1 MEDTI
6 KPAGNINSGNI
17 EKRNKRLTAQLKKR
31 DPNISSDKIKLI
43 MATDLTA
50 DSKLRQGFVVM
61 YDDVL
66 AVYNENGKEEISL
79 SDISEFKYSADFGC
93 VTLECVYMGNDKIL
107 ARSTMSKLHELS
119 IIAKQMN
126 RHINGKEISMR
137 DDKDIESV
145 CPKCGRPYTNSS
157 RICTHCTDNKGN
169 ISRLIKIAAKEKYK
183 ILLST
188 LMILATA
195 GLNVL
200 LPKLNAIMVDGYIKS
215 PNPTTITWQS
225 FALVVLGLFAANMV
239 ARICRMIRG
248 VSNAY
253 AGTNI
258 SKRLRT
264 LVFDKITSLSYGK
277 ISKKQTGE
285 LMERVNSDT
294 REIQNQL
301 TGMIPEL
308 IYQLTIIIWVSV
320 IIFSF
325 DWKLGLLIFLPFPF
339 IFVGFYSFWNFTRR
353 NYHKQWTKSS
363 KTATILHD
371 IFNGIRVVKS
381 FGMEKSEAKRY
392 DNSADELRRISIKND
407 VFFSII
413 SPVLNFG
420 MGIGE
425 FFLLYYAG
433 NKILSG
439 EMTLGT
445 MMQFSSYITI
455 IYARMR
461 WFTNIPRRLVAFMTS
476 VSKIFELLDEKSD
489 ITDGEKNKNIEIE
502 GNILFENVSF
512 GYEDSA
518 DVLRNVSLEIHKGDM
533 IGIVGKSGAGKSTMI
548 NLLMRLY
555 DVDDGAIKID
565 GVDIRDMSQEV
576 LRRNIGVVLQ
586 ENYLFHGTV
595 FDNIAYAK
603 PDATHE
609 EVIAAA
615 KVSGAHQFIMKMPDG
630 YNTYIGERG
639 QTLSGGEKQRI
650 SIARAM
656 LHNPKILILDEATA
670 SLDTETE
677 KNIQDALQKLT
688 ERRTTIAIAH
698 RLSTLRNATKLIV
711 LDKGRIAE
719 IGTHNEL
726 LEKKGIY
733 YNLVMAQRQM
743 SKMG

>member
-1 MEDTI
+1 M
-6 KPAGNINSGNI
+6 
-17 EKRNKRLTAQLKKR
+17 LKKR
-31 DPNISSDKIKLI
+31 DPDISAEKIKLI
-43 MATDLTA
+43 MATDLSF
-50 DSKLRQGFVVM
+50 DSQLRQGFIVM
-61 YDDVL
+61 YEDTL
-66 AVYNENGKEEISL
+66 AIYNENGKKEYSL
-79 SDISEFKYSADFGC
+79 RDISEFKYSSDFGC
-93 VTLECVYMGNDKIL
+93 ITFECVYKGEDKIL
-107 ARSTMSKLHELS
+107 ARSTMAKLHELS
-119 IIAKQMN
+119 VIAKQMN
-126 RHINGKEISMR
+126 RHINGREISMR
-137 DDKDIESV
+137 DEKDIESV
-145 CPKCGRPYTNSS
+145 CPKCGRPYTNRSK
-157 RICTHCTDNKGN
+157 ICTHCTDTKGN
-169 ISRLIKIAAKEKYK
+169 ILRLLKVAASEKYK

-200 LPKLNAIMVDGYIKS
+200 IPKLNAVMVDDYIKS
-215 PNPTTITWQS
+215 PNPTAITWQS
-225 FALVVLGLFAANMV
+225 FALVVLCLFLANQV
-239 ARICRMIRG
+239 ARLCRMARG
-248 VSNAY
+248 AANAY

-258 SKRLRT
+258 SKKLRT

-308 IYQLTIIIWVSV
+308 IYQLTVMIWVSV

-325 DWKLGLLIFLPFPF
+325 DWKIGLLVFLPFPF
-339 IFVGFYSFWNFTRR
+339 VFLGFYSFWNFTRR

-363 KTATILHD
+363 KTSTILHD

-392 DNSADELRRISIKND
+392 SESADELRKISVKND

-413 SPVLNFG
+413 SPILNFG
-420 MGIGE
+420 MGVGE

-433 NKILSG
+433 NKIISG
-439 EMTLGT
+439 EMTIGT

-461 WFTNIPRRLVAFMTS
+461 WFTNIPRRLVAFATS
-476 VSKIFELLDEKSD
+476 VSKVFELLDEASD
-489 ITDGEKNKNIEIE
+489 ITDSGTDTDGEIYGDIS
-502 GNILFENVSF
+502 FENVCF

-518 DVLRNVSLEIHKGDM
+518 DVLKNVSFEIHRGDM
-533 IGIVGKSGAGKSTMI
+533 IGIVGRSGAGKSTLI

-565 GVDIRDMSQEV
+565 GKDIREMSQEK
-576 LRRNIGVVLQ
+576 LRHNIGVVLQ

-603 PDATHE
+603 PNATHE

-656 LHNPKILILDEATA
+656 LHDPKILILDEATA

-688 ERRTTIAIAH
+688 ESRTTIAIAH

-711 LDKGRIAE
+711 IDKGRIAE
-719 IGTHNEL
+719 MGTHSEL

>member
-93 VTLECVYMGNDKIL
+93 VTLECVYQGNDKIL

>member
-61 YDDVL
+61 HDDVL

-93 VTLECVYMGNDKIL
+93 VTLECVYQGNDKIL

-157 RICTHCTDNKGN
+157 RICTHCTDNRGN

>member
-1 MEDTI
+1 MEDN
-6 KPAGNINSGNI
+6 KPVGNIHPDTI
-17 EKRNKRLTAQLKKR
+17 EKRNKRLIAQLKKR
-31 DPNISSDKIKLI
+31 DPRISSDKIKLI
-43 MATDLTA
+43 MATDLTI
-50 DSKLRQGFVVM
+50 DSRLKQGFVVM

-66 AVYNENGKEEISL
+66 AVYNENGKEEFAL

-93 VTLECVYMGNDKIL
+93 ITFECVYQGHDKIL

-119 IIAKQMN
+119 VIAKQMN
-126 RHINGKEISMR
+126 RHINGKEIAMR

-157 RICTHCTDNKGN
+157 RICTHCTDTKGN
-169 ISRLIKIAAKEKYK
+169 ILRLIKIAATEKYK

-195 GLNVL
+195 GLNIL
-200 LPKLNAIMVDGYIKS
+200 LPKLNAIMVDDYIKS
-215 PNPTTITWQS
+215 PNPATITWQS
-225 FALVVLGLFAANMV
+225 FALVVLGLFAANLV

-285 LMERVNSDT
+285 LMERVNNDT

-308 IYQLTIIIWVSV
+308 VYQLTVMIWVSV
-320 IIFSF
+320 IIFQF
-325 DWKLGLLIFLPFPF
+325 DWKLGLLVFLPFPF
-339 IFVGFYSFWNFTRR
+339 VFVGFYSFWNFTRR
-353 NYHKQWTKSS
+353 NYHKQWTKASN
-363 KTATILHD
+363 TGTILHD

-392 DNSADELRRISIKND
+392 DKSADELRRISIKND

-413 SPVLNFG
+413 SPTLNFA

-455 IYARMR
+455 VYSRMR
-461 WFTNIPRRLVAFMTS
+461 WFTNIPRRLVAFITS
-476 VSKIFELLDEKSD
+476 VSKIFELLDEQSD
-489 ITDGEKNKNIEIE
+489 ITDGKENKIVEIE
-502 GNILFENVSF
+502 GNISFEDVSF

-518 DVLRNVSLEIHKGDM
+518 DVLRNISLEIHKGDM

-555 DVDDGAIKID
+555 DVDDGVIKID

-576 LRRNIGVVLQ
+576 LRHNIGVVLQ

-688 ERRTTIAIAH
+688 EHRTTIAIAH
-698 RLSTLRNATKLIV
+698 RLSTLRNATKLVV

>member
-31 DPNISSDKIKLI
+31 DPDISSDKIKLI

-93 VTLECVYMGNDKIL
+93 VTLECVYQGNDKIL

-157 RICTHCTDNKGN
+157 RICTHCTDNRGN

-215 PNPTTITWQS
+215 PNPTAITWQS

-489 ITDGEKNKNIEIE
+489 ITDGEKNQNIEIE

-677 KNIQDALQKLT
+677 KTIQDALQKLT

>member
-1 MEDTI
+1 M
-6 KPAGNINSGNI
+6 PAGQPPHAGSGNI
-17 EKRNKRLTAQLKKR
+17 EKRNKRLISQLRKR
-31 DPNISSDKIKLI
+31 DPDIDGDKIKLI
-43 MATDLTA
+43 MATDLTF
-50 DSKLRQGFVVM
+50 DSELKQGFVVM
-61 YDDVL
+61 YDYTL
-66 AVYNENGKEEISL
+66 AVYNENGKEELKL

-93 VTLECVYMGNDKIL
+93 VTFECVYKGHDRIL
-107 ARSTMSKLHELS
+107 ARSTMAKLHELS

-126 RHINGKEISMR
+126 RHIGGKEISLR
-137 DDKDIESV
+137 DEKDIESV
-145 CPKCGRPYTNSS
+145 CPKCGRPYTNRSK
-157 RICTHCTDNKGN
+157 ICSHCTDTRGN
-169 ISRLIKIAAKEKYK
+169 IRRLLKVAASEKYK

-200 LPKLNAIMVDGYIKS
+200 IPRLNAVMVDDYIKS
-215 PNPTTITWQS
+215 PNPAAITWQS
-225 FALVVLGLFAANMV
+225 FALVVLGLFLANQV
-239 ARICRMIRG
+239 ARLCRMVRG
-248 VSNAY
+248 VTNAY

-308 IYQLTIIIWVSV
+308 IYQLTIMIWVSV
-320 IIFSF
+320 IIFRF

-339 IFVGFYSFWNFTRR
+339 VFVGFYSFWNFTRR
-353 NYHKQWTKSS
+353 NYHKQWTKASNTS
-363 KTATILHD
+363 TILHD

-381 FGMEKSEAKRY
+381 FGMERSEAKRY
-392 DNSADELRRISIKND
+392 DASADELRRISIKND

-413 SPVLNFG
+413 SPVLNFA

-461 WFTNIPRRLVAFMTS
+461 WFTNIPRRLVSFMTS
-476 VSKIFELLDEKSD
+476 VSKVFELLDEASD
-489 ITDGEKNKNIEIE
+489 ITDGEKNAKSEIE
-502 GNILFENVSF
+502 GNISFENVSF

-533 IGIVGKSGAGKSTMI
+533 IGIVGKSGAGKSTLI

-555 DVDDGAIKID
+555 DVDDGSIKID
-565 GVDIRDMSQEV
+565 GTDIRDMSQET

-615 KVSGAHQFIMKMPDG
+615 KVSGAHQFIMKLPDG

-698 RLSTLRNATKLIV
+698 RLSTLRNATKLVV
-711 LDKGRIAE
+711 LDKGKVAE

-743 SKMG
+743 SKMS

>member
-1 MEDTI
+1 MKEI
-6 KPAGNINSGNI
+6 KENNI
-17 EKRNKRLTAQLKKR
+17 ERRSKRLVAMLSKR
-31 DPNISSDKIKLI
+31 DPSVCAADIMLI
-43 MATDLTA
+43 MSTDLTMN
-50 DSKLRQGFVVM
+50 SERKTGFIVM
-61 YDDVL
+61 YRDRLDI
-66 AVYNENGKEEISL
+66 YDEKGKHTYAL

-93 VTLECVYMGNDKIL
+93 ITFECVYRGEDKIL
-107 ARSTMSKLHELS
+107 ARSTMAKLHELS
-119 IIAKQMN
+119 VISKQMN
-126 RHINGKEISMR
+126 RHISGKDISLR
-137 DDKDIESV
+137 DEKDIESV
-145 CPKCGRPYTNSS
+145 CPKCGRPYNNRS
-157 RICTHCTDNKGN
+157 RICMHCTDTKGN
-169 ISRLIKIAAKEKYK
+169 LKRLFKIAASEKYK

-195 GLNVL
+195 GLNIL
-200 LPKLNAIMVDGYIKS
+200 IPKLNAIMVDDYIKS
-215 PNPTTITWQS
+215 PKPSAITWQS
-225 FALVVLGLFAANMV
+225 FALVVLGLFVANQV
-239 ARICRMIRG
+239 ARLCRMVRG
-248 VSNAY
+248 ISNAY
-253 AGTNI
+253 AGTSI
-258 SKRLRT
+258 SAKLRT
-264 LVFDKITSLSYGK
+264 LVFGKITSLSYGK

-285 LMERVNSDT
+285 LMERVNNDT
-294 REIQNQL
+294 REIQAQL

-308 IYQLTIIIWVSV
+308 IYQLVVMVWVTV
-320 IIFSF
+320 IILKF
-325 DWKLGLLIFLPFPF
+325 DWKLGILIFLPFPF
-339 IFVGFYSFWNFTRR
+339 VFVGFYSFWTSTRR
-353 NYHKQWTKSS
+353 NYHKQWTKASR
-363 KTATILHD
+363 TGTILHD

-392 DNSADELRRISIKND
+392 DTSADELRKISIKTD

-413 SPVLNFG
+413 SPILTFG
-420 MGIGE
+420 MSIGE

-433 NKILSG
+433 NKILAG

-461 WFTNIPRRLVAFMTS
+461 WFTNIPRRLVSFITS
-476 VSKIFELLDEKSD
+476 LSKVFELLDEESD
-489 ITDGEKNKNIEIE
+489 ISDGKSAETDEIE
-502 GNILFENVSF
+502 GNISFENVCF

-518 DVLRNVSLEIHKGDM
+518 DVLKNISFEIHKGDM
-533 IGIVGKSGAGKSTMI
+533 IGIVGRSGAGKSTLI

-555 DVDDGAIKID
+555 DVDDGSIKID
-565 GVDIRDMSQEV
+565 GKDIREMPQET
-576 LRRNIGVVLQ
+576 LRHNIGVVLQ

-603 PDATHE
+603 PNATHE

-615 KVSGAHQFIMKMPDG
+615 KVSGAHQFIMKLPDG

-698 RLSTLRNATKLIV
+698 RLSTLRNATKLVV
-711 LDKGRIAE
+711 LDKGKIAE
-719 IGTHNEL
+719 IGTHSEL

-733 YNLVMAQRQM
+733 YGLVMAQRQM

>member
-31 DPNISSDKIKLI
+31 DPDISSDKIKLI

-93 VTLECVYMGNDKIL
+93 VTLECVYQGNDKIL

-157 RICTHCTDNKGN
+157 RICTHCTDNRGN

-215 PNPTTITWQS
+215 PNPTAITWQS

>member
-93 VTLECVYMGNDKIL
+93 VTLECVYQGNDKIL

-157 RICTHCTDNKGN
+157 RICTHCTDNRGN

-215 PNPTTITWQS
+215 PNPTAITWQS

-489 ITDGEKNKNIEIE
+489 ITDGEKNKNIETE

>member
-1 MEDTI
+1 M
-6 KPAGNINSGNI
+6 
-17 EKRNKRLTAQLKKR
+17 LKKR
-31 DPNISSDKIKLI
+31 DPDISAEKIKLI
-43 MATDLTA
+43 MATDLSF
-50 DSKLRQGFVVM
+50 DSQLRQGFIVM
-61 YDDVL
+61 YEDTL
-66 AVYNENGKEEISL
+66 AIYNENGKEEYSL
-79 SDISEFKYSADFGC
+79 RDISEFKYSSDFGC
-93 VTLECVYMGNDKIL
+93 ITFECVYKGEDKIL
-107 ARSTMSKLHELS
+107 ARSTMAKLHELS
-119 IIAKQMN
+119 VIAKQMN
-126 RHINGKEISMR
+126 RHINGREISMR
-137 DDKDIESV
+137 DEKDIESV
-145 CPKCGRPYTNSS
+145 CPKCGRPYTNRSK
-157 RICTHCTDNKGN
+157 ICTHCTDTKGN
-169 ISRLIKIAAKEKYK
+169 ILRLLKVAASEKYK

-200 LPKLNAIMVDGYIKS
+200 IPKLNAVMVDDYIKS
-215 PNPTTITWQS
+215 PNPTAITWQS
-225 FALVVLGLFAANMV
+225 FAIVVLCLFLANQV
-239 ARICRMIRG
+239 ARLCRMARG
-248 VSNAY
+248 AANAY

-258 SKRLRT
+258 SKKLRT

-308 IYQLTIIIWVSV
+308 IYQLTVMIWVSV

-325 DWKLGLLIFLPFPF
+325 DWKIGLLVFLPFPF
-339 IFVGFYSFWNFTRR
+339 VFLGFYSFWNFTRR

-363 KTATILHD
+363 KTSTILHD

-392 DNSADELRRISIKND
+392 SESADELRKISVKND

-413 SPVLNFG
+413 SPILNFG
-420 MGIGE
+420 MGVGE

-433 NKILSG
+433 NKIISG
-439 EMTLGT
+439 EMTIGT

-461 WFTNIPRRLVAFMTS
+461 WFTNIPRRLVAFATS
-476 VSKIFELLDEKSD
+476 VSKVFELLDEASD
-489 ITDGEKNKNIEIE
+489 ITDSGTDTEGEIYGDIS
-502 GNILFENVSF
+502 FENVCF

-518 DVLRNVSLEIHKGDM
+518 DVLKNVSFEIHRGDM
-533 IGIVGKSGAGKSTMI
+533 IGIVGRSGAGKSTLI

-565 GVDIRDMSQEV
+565 GKDIREMSQEK
-576 LRRNIGVVLQ
+576 LRHNIGVVLQ

-603 PDATHE
+603 PNATHE

-656 LHNPKILILDEATA
+656 LHDPKILILDEATA

-688 ERRTTIAIAH
+688 ESRTTIAIAH

-711 LDKGRIAE
+711 IDKGRIAE
-719 IGTHNEL
+719 MGTHSEL